1 MKKILTIMFSAQ
13 LAVNTIVIF
22 YVILVKQIKLLQIMF
37 GIALIFQVVGVF
49 IIAMLASSKSPFIQI
64 ENRKYI
70 VMSEKD
76 MPNGGK

>member
-1 MKKILTIMFSAQ
+1 MFSAQ